1 MDLCCASKE
10 ESMETKTQN
19 RLVLIAFVLTVIFA
33 GNNAIAVHYS
43 NVELSPF
50 FGAGIRFFLASLIL
64 FVVVL
69 AMRLP
74 LPRGRSLQGA
84 LIYGFLGTGL
94 NYAFLYWALEHIQ
107 AGLTMTILALTP
119 LLTFLFA
126 WAHKQEGFRWKAVFG
141 SLLALAG
148 IGVIAWDQIS
158 VNAPL
163 LPMLAVAAAAACFA
177 ESSVFIKNYPKAH
190 PVTTN
195 AISLLTGS
203 ILLFIFSAISRETPT
218 LPTLPATWAALVY
231 LIIFGS
237 VIVFVLTLYVIQHW
251 TASASS
257 YVFVLMP
264 IVTITMGAWL
274 TQESITAPFLLGA
287 AFVLSGAYIGG
298 IANTDL
304 WKCYFIGLF
313 ARFRT
318 PTPECE

>member
-1 MDLCCASKE
+1 
-10 ESMETKTQN
+10 METKTPS

-33 GNNAIAVHYS
+33 GNNAIAVRYS
-43 NVELSPF
+43 NVELPPF

-64 FVVVL
+64 FIIVL
-69 AMRLP
+69 ATRLQ

-84 LIYGFLGTGL
+84 MIYGILSTGVNFAL
-94 NYAFLYWALEHIQ
+94 MYWALEYIP
-107 AGLTMTILALTP
+107 AGLSMTILALTP

-126 WAHKQEGFRWKAVFG
+126 WAHRQEAFHWKALAG
-141 SLLALAG
+141 SMLALAG
-148 IGVIAWDQIS
+148 IGVIAWEQLSI
-158 VNAPL
+158 NAPL
-163 LPMLAVAAAAACFA
+163 LPILAVAAAAACFA
-177 ESSVFIKNYPKAH
+177 ESTVFIKNYPKAH
-190 PVTTN
+190 PITTN

-203 ILLFIFSAISRETPT
+203 ILLLIFSVAARETPT
-218 LPTLPATWAALVY
+218 LPTLPATWVALFY

-237 VIVFVLTLYVIQHW
+237 VIVFVLSLYVIQHW

-264 IVTITMGAWL
+264 IVTITVGAWL
-274 TQESITAPFLLGA
+274 TQESITAPFLLGG

-318 PTPECE
+318 PAPECE

>member
-1 MDLCCASKE
+1 
-10 ESMETKTQN
+10 METKTPN

-43 NVELSPF
+43 NVELPPF

-64 FVVVL
+64 FAVVL
-69 AMRLP
+69 ATRLP
-74 LPRGRSLQGA
+74 LPRGRSLQGV
-84 LIYGFLGTGL
+84 LIYGILGTGL

-107 AGLTMTILALTP
+107 AGLSMTILALTP

-126 WAHKQEGFRWKAVFG
+126 WAHRQEAFHWKALFG
-141 SLLALAG
+141 ALLALTG
-148 IGVIAWDQIS
+148 IGVIAWEQLNL
-158 VNAPL
+158 NAPL
-163 LPMLAVAAAAACFA
+163 LPILAVAAAAACFA
-177 ESSVFIKNYPKAH
+177 ESTVFIKNYPKAH
-190 PVTTN
+190 PITTN

-203 ILLFIFSAISRETPT
+203 ILLFIFSVVWRETPT
-218 LPTLPATWAALVY
+218 LPTLPVTWVALLY

-237 VIVFVLTLYVIQHW
+237 VIVFVLLLYVIQHW

-257 YVFVLMP
+257 YIFVLMP

-274 TQESITAPFLLGA
+274 SQESVTAPFILGGV
-287 AFVLSGAYIGG
+287 FVLSGAYIGG

-313 ARFRT
+313 ARFKS